1 MFVLVIRQREVGV
14 PLIPFNALTGHRP
27 ALQRL
32 PRAWHQTR
40 AEHGAGSGRLS
51 GGCDL
56 PSTGN
61 WDSGNP
67 AFALSR
73 GSHDGPPSTSSRC
86 PSLAR
91 HAVVPFTFRIQVSQ
105 QTQEPP
111 SEFLPAEPGIQPGAS
126 WRTAS
131 GQRPGPRRGLRRGRP
146 RRSAG
151 QAARRWLARWQRRPG
166 RSAKS
171 STPTMSG
178 AALATGSGRPRSSRS
193 SVPRCTATPSAA
205 ASRIRPAPPARA
217 RPGAVTRP
225 ASSEY
230 SSAEHSPAECWP
242 HRTRHG
248 HRGK

>member
-1 MFVLVIRQREVGV
+1 MFVLVIRQRDVGV

-32 PRAWHQTR
+32 PRPWHQAR
-40 AEHGAGSGRLS
+40 AEHGAGFGRLS

-73 GSHDGPPSTSSRC
+73 GSHDGPPSTPSRC
-86 PSLAR
+86 PSLAW
-91 HAVVPFTFRIQVSQ
+91 HAVVPFTFQIQVSQ

-131 GQRPGPRRGLRRGRP
+131 DQRPGSRPVRRPGRP
-146 RRSAG
+146 RRSRPHG
-151 QAARRWLARWQRRPG
+151 PG
-166 RSAKS
+166 RS
-171 STPTMSG
+171 P
-178 AALATGSGRPRSSRS
+178 
-193 SVPRCTATPSAA
+193 
-205 ASRIRPAPPARA
+205 A
-217 RPGAVTRP
+217 RPGGRP
-225 ASSEY
+225 ATP
-230 SSAEHSPAECWP
+230 PACRPPGRPAARSLSRWP
-242 HRTRHG
+242 HRPARC
-248 HRGK
+248 RRPALS

>member
-40 AEHGAGSGRLS
+40 AEHGVGFGRLS
-51 GGCDL
+51 DGCDL

-86 PSLAR
+86 PSPAW

-126 WRTAS
+126 WRTAT
-131 GQRPGPRRGLRRGRP
+131 GQRPGPRRAPVAGALGVGAGCGNPDVPGLASNNAGPAGGGRVAP
-146 RRSAG
+146 
-151 QAARRWLARWQRRPG
+151 
-166 RSAKS
+166 
-171 STPTMSG
+171 G
-178 AALATGSGRPRSSRS
+178 AALTRPRTGLASPLLWASGPGPQSCTAS
-193 SVPRCTATPSAA
+193 SVWVRRVHLERHFVAFALQLPPCLLDRLGQVLSLQVAVRAA
-205 ASRIRPAPPARA
+205 ARLL
-217 RPGAVTRP
+217 
-225 ASSEY
+225 
-230 SSAEHSPAECWP
+230 
-242 HRTRHG
+242 
-248 HRGK
+248 

>member
-86 PSLAR
+86 PSLAW

-131 GQRPGPRRGLRRGRP
+131 YPRPGQRAARPRLRLRRSSRRGPGRSPRCPGGRPASPGRSPRTARRACPPAGGSRYRLARCRRHVPYATRNHPRRGPAGCRWPGRARRG
-146 RRSAG
+146 
-151 QAARRWLARWQRRPG
+151 
-166 RSAKS
+166 
-171 STPTMSG
+171 
-178 AALATGSGRPRSSRS
+178 
-193 SVPRCTATPSAA
+193 
-205 ASRIRPAPPARA
+205 
-217 RPGAVTRP
+217 
-225 ASSEY
+225 
-230 SSAEHSPAECWP
+230 
-242 HRTRHG
+242 
-248 HRGK
+248 

>member
-40 AEHGAGSGRLS
+40 AQHGVGFGRLS
-51 GGCDL
+51 DGCDL

-86 PSLAR
+86 PSLAW

-131 GQRPGPRRGLRRGRP
+131 G
-146 RRSAG
+146 
-151 QAARRWLARWQRRPG
+151 RRPG
-166 RSAKS
+166 RPPPGTIALVAFPCEQMPGHAARQPPSPQEWRNPFARRRDCHAGQRNCSSGTSALG
-171 STPTMSG
+171 P
-178 AALATGSGRPRSSRS
+178 ALTGHEPARPGSGR
-193 SVPRCTATPSAA
+193 T
-205 ASRIRPAPPARA
+205 
-217 RPGAVTRP
+217 
-225 ASSEY
+225 
-230 SSAEHSPAECWP
+230 SPV
-242 HRTRHG
+242 
-248 HRGK
+248 K

>member
-73 GSHDGPPSTSSRC
+73 GSHDGPPSTPSRC
-86 PSLAR
+86 PSLTW

-131 GQRPGPRRGLRRGRP
+131 GR
-146 RRSAG
+146 
-151 QAARRWLARWQRRPG
+151 
-166 RSAKS
+166 
-171 STPTMSG
+171 
-178 AALATGSGRPRSSRS
+178 
-193 SVPRCTATPSAA
+193 
-205 ASRIRPAPPARA
+205 RPAPRRAARGGPPRHRRPSRRGTRSA
-217 RPGAVTRP
+217 RRVVAQPGLDDVSCAARQDVDALAGQGIDEDGGVAAAAAQRQVVHAQHP
-225 ASSEY
+225 R
-230 SSAEHSPAECWP
+230 
-242 HRTRHG
+242 HR
-248 HRGK
+248 HRGQGNPEQDAQRGMPRDRDIQRCQHPRSGPVG

>member
-14 PLIPFNALTGHRP
+14 PLIPLNALTGHRP

-40 AEHGAGSGRLS
+40 AEHGVGFGRLS
-51 GGCDL
+51 DGCDL

-86 PSLAR
+86 PSLAW

-111 SEFLPAEPGIQPGAS
+111 SEFLPTEPGIQPGAS

-131 GQRPGPRRGLRRGRP
+131 DRPPGSPLPRGRLRHSCRPGRGRSPARPDERCGGRMPREPTLALGSHTARRVLVDAGAGGRCTVCLVYGGCRVLSSWFGGEMGSRPLPGALTPRRGL
-146 RRSAG
+146 
-151 QAARRWLARWQRRPG
+151 L
-166 RSAKS
+166 
-171 STPTMSG
+171 
-178 AALATGSGRPRSSRS
+178 GSGMAMAMANRGPPSSP
-193 SVPRCTATPSAA
+193 V
-205 ASRIRPAPPARA
+205 
-217 RPGAVTRP
+217 VM
-225 ASSEY
+225 
-230 SSAEHSPAECWP
+230 AE
-242 HRTRHG
+242 
-248 HRGK
+248 